1 MSTCTALS
9 GQLPL
14 PCPAPPG
21 KSVPYLALSLSLF
34 SFLPRLLFSF
44 SPPFHALIFLWMYIS
59 LYSTFLYSPRY
70 TPPSLLLY
78 FCGSFQ
84 SSQTNYKQT
93 RTVNICLS
101 VWDKNIRK
109 TRARFKWNLLCMFS
123 LLRGRDLFFC
133 LFLAILFITSL
144 RQTWVRYTFT
154 VWWNLSFL
162 HALTHTKVDAGPS
175 HFQAVSVLLMVRG

>member
-1 MSTCTALS
+1 MHSVCLRVRLLAASCPYPVPWEICPLS
-9 GQLPL
+9 R
-14 PCPAPPG
+14 
-21 KSVPYLALSLSLF
+21 SF
-34 SFLPRLLFSF
+34 SFLVFISSLLIVFIL
-44 SPPFHALIFLWMYIS
+44 SPFQLCQAFIFLWMYIS

-101 VWDKNIRK
+101 VWDKNIHK
-109 TRARFKWNLLCMFS
+109 TRARFMWNLLCMFS

-154 VWWNLSFL
+154 VWWN
-162 HALTHTKVDAGPS
+162 H
-175 HFQAVSVLLMVRG
+175 